1 MDAPPLPQ
9 PANASLGAATASATK
24 KAAPA
29 NNAPP
34 QKTRDFAC
42 GRWSA
47 PDPPADS
54 MEPRPWQKPS
64 AANTSLALRSLA
76 LCAVR
81 RPNTRRATDLTG
93 CPLRAR
99 PGRSDSNSELPITTQ
114 APYLLFDWRLAIPEG
129 PQDIHQRKR
138 GRSWRHAV
146 KSVFA
151 SDHHRPLMQNVAVE
165 LAERLDAHACG
176 RKRRDDFSRRMIPL
190 DGWCLRSR
198 CYGVSIGHAAQPKAF
213 RRREISVEDFGFVGL
228 AKDPLIY

>member
-1 MDAPPLPQ
+1 MVCTGSSCRFHG
-9 PANASLGAATASATK
+9 AST
-24 KAAPA
+24 
-29 NNAPP
+29 
-34 QKTRDFAC
+34 
-42 GRWSA
+42 
-47 PDPPADS
+47 
-54 MEPRPWQKPS
+54 
-64 AANTSLALRSLA
+64 LAET
-76 LCAVR
+76 VR
-81 RPNTRRATDLTG
+81 REYLVGSSLVGSLRCASTKHTTRYRFDRMSVTCASRTVGFD
-93 CPLRAR
+93 
-99 PGRSDSNSELPITTQ
+99 SELPITTQ

-146 KSVFA
+146 ESVFA

-228 AKDPLIY
+228 AKDPLKRVELLQIKLAARLEEIENHLCPARHVR